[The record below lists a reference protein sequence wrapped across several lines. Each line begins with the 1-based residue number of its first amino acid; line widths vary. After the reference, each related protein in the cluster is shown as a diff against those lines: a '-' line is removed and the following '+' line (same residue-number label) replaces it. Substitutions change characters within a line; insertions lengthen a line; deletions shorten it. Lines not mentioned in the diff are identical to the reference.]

1 MYSQS
6 SYCVHQFGNIAFER
20 ILITIFKLIAHNFLA
35 FLVKLLFTGLLF
47 FFHGDFIEG
56 GKGDNV
62 ANGGKSSQSKD
73 SHSSD
78 HRVDQKLPENI
89 KCLIDCE
96 AVDIL
101 QGIQERMVMLSRDS
115 TIKMPI
121 SFDKGLQYAKS
132 STKYTDLHSIRRI
145 LDPLAKCGLTDS
157 EICVI
162 GNVCPETIDEVFA
175 LLPSLKDKRNIDR
188 QVLKDSLSQLAKFR
202 QSM

>member
-78 HRVDQKLPENI
+78 HRVDQSW
-89 KCLIDCE
+89 C
-96 AVDIL
+96 
-101 QGIQERMVMLSRDS
+101 
-115 TIKMPI
+115 
-121 SFDKGLQYAKS
+121 
-132 STKYTDLHSIRRI
+132 
-145 LDPLAKCGLTDS
+145 
-157 EICVI
+157 
-162 GNVCPETIDEVFA
+162 
-175 LLPSLKDKRNIDR
+175 LPSLSVMFFFPVNFCKSYIINFSFYVD
-188 QVLKDSLSQLAKFR
+188 
-202 QSM
+202 